1 MTATPLRRCLALVGI
16 MGLVAISGLAGLY
29 MAGAVF
35 CLLHRAPANEA
46 TLFSWLTYFRFYW
59 DVLSERRLLLIS
71 GLAGGLTLVLP
82 PALLA
87 MICRPPAPELHGAA
101 RFATTR
107 DIHAAGLMGETGL
120 VVGKYRGRF
129 LLFPGQQF
137 CLVAAPTRSGKGV
150 SFVIPNLLHWPHSCV
165 VLDIKLENFHLTS
178 RFRAAHGQKVFLFA
192 PFAEDGRTHRWNP
205 LDGVS
210 RHPNMRVGDLLTL
223 GGSLFP
229 VNPNDKDAFWH
240 DSARN
245 LFIGLALFVME
256 TPGLPATL
264 GEILR
269 QSGGQG
275 KGLKAYLAKSLKDK
289 AQAGRPYS
297 PDCVAA
303 LNRFMNAAENTLA
316 NILSTFSAPLTL
328 FANPLIDA
336 ATSASDFDIS
346 RVRDERVTVYI
357 GVPPNRLADAALLIN
372 LLFSQLINLNTRELP
387 GPDRHPVS
395 CLLILDEFTAI
406 GKIGILARSNAFIS
420 GYNLRLLTII
430 QSVAQLESVYGVSDA
445 RTLVTN
451 HAMQVVFAPREQR
464 DANAYSE
471 MLGYYTLKN
480 TARGQSFNRGFGASG
495 SRSETVSDQRR
506 ALMLPQEL
514 KTLPATQQIILMEQ
528 APPIRCERTR
538 YFAEP
543 RFINRLKAQSP
554 SLSAIKGLP
563 TQKELEAAAVGS
575 GELGI
580 VIPALDISRHVARV
594 ERRLRPLRETEA
606 IQVEDLEIDPSVV
619 PPLPPGGLQTPAETG
634 AFIDDYFHNLGVDIE
649 TVAFTLDD
657 RGAGLKTPVP
667 SQSAGWSPDAQ
678 LTLEA

>member
-1 MTATPLRRCLALVGI
+1 LAI
-16 MGLVAISGLAGLY
+16 
-29 MAGAVF
+29 
-35 CLLHRAPANEA
+35 
-46 TLFSWLTYFRFYW
+46 
-59 DVLSERRLLLIS
+59 
-71 GLAGGLTLVLP
+71 
-82 PALLA
+82 
-87 MICRPPAPELHGAA
+87 ICRPAPPELHGAA

-107 DIHAAGLMGETGL
+107 DIQAAGLMGKTGL
-120 VVGKYRGRF
+120 VVGKHRGKF

-178 RFRAAHGQKVFLFA
+178 RFRASHGQKVFLFA

-205 LDGVS
+205 LDGIS
-210 RHPNMRVGDLLTL
+210 RHPNRRVGDLLTL
-223 GGSLFP
+223 GGTLFP

-275 KGLKAYLAKSLKDK
+275 QGLKASLAKSLKDR
-289 AQAGRPYS
+289 AQAGTPYS

-346 RVRDERVTVYI
+346 RVRDERMTVYI
-357 GVPPNRLADAALLIN
+357 GVPPNRLSDAALLIN

-387 GPDRHPVS
+387 GPGRHPIP

-430 QSVAQLESVYGVSDA
+430 QSVAQLESVYGANDA

-471 MLGYYTLKN
+471 MLGSYTLKN

-543 RFINRLKAQSP
+543 RFIDRLKAQSAT
-554 SLSAIKGLP
+554 LAAIKGLP
-563 TQKELEAAAVGS
+563 SQRQLDVAALPS
-575 GELGI
+575 GELSI
-580 VIPALDISRHVARV
+580 AVPALDISAHVARV
-594 ERRLRPLRETEA
+594 ERRLRPLRADEA
-606 IQVEDLEIDPSVV
+606 IQVACLEIDPSVV
-619 PPLPPGGLQTPAETG
+619 PPLPPGGLQTVAETG
-634 AFIDDYFHNLGVDIE
+634 VFVDDYFQNMGVDIDA
-649 TVAFTLDD
+649 VALTLDD
-657 RGAGLKTPVP
+657 RGSGLKTPP
-667 SQSAGWSPDAQ
+667 ASQPGGLATTSQ